1 MTDKLNDRET
11 KAKPPVRKFPVAA
24 YADRIRLKAPP
35 RASKSKSA
43 RLMFDILAK
52 KKVAI
57 TKATDA
63 IRETL
68 DAAANAGY
76 AALRQKNSRQSRE
89 QGRDL
94 IDELNSKL
102 NAFAGAISKLPP
114 NSKSKLNRRMAD
126 VMMSGVFD
134 TEIFIELVDCLAACL
149 PQLFPK
155 KLADDALL
163 LLLAETSPEA
173 KSPIVG
179 LWEAIPSKTRSR
191 VERELES
198 RLPMRGVALLRL
210 IPELLDNHRLVP
222 RLGAP
227 TSPKAEFVIELDRIW
242 RSLGLTSGR
251 QYDAAGG
258 AGHKSSPFQQ
268 FGDAALAAVGNE
280 SRISDRQVDNLK
292 RKRSVKSNRPSSTR

>member
-1 MTDKLNDRET
+1 MTGKLNDRET
-11 KAKPPVRKFPVAA
+11 TAKKPPVRKFPVTA

-43 RLMFDILAK
+43 KLMFDILAK
-52 KKVAI
+52 KKVHI
-57 TKATDA
+57 TEATDA
-63 IRETL
+63 VRRTL

-76 AALRQKNSRQSRE
+76 ADLRQNNYRKNRE
-89 QGRDL
+89 RGRDL
-94 IDELNSKL
+94 IDELNSRL
-102 NAFAGAISKLPP
+102 NAFVGAISKLPP
-114 NSKSKLNRRMAD
+114 NSKSTLNRRVAD
-126 VMMSGVFD
+126 IMMSGVFD
-134 TEIFIELVDCLAACL
+134 TEVFIELIDCLAACL
-149 PQLFPK
+149 PQLSPK

-163 LLLAETSPEA
+163 LLLAGTSPEA

-179 LWEAIPSKTRSR
+179 LWEAVPSKTRSR

-198 RLPMRGVALLRL
+198 RLPMSGVALLRL
-210 IPELLDNHRLVP
+210 IPGLLDSHRLMP

-227 TSPKAEFVIELDRIW
+227 ASPKAEFVRELDRIW

-280 SRISDRQVDNLK
+280 GRISDRQVDNLK
-292 RKRSVKSNRPSSTR
+292 RKRRKSNKPSSTP